1 MQTERILVGILIV
14 AGFLWLRHR
23 ARKVDEAARGRAL
36 LATAFF
42 LVPALAI
49 GKWLFEKLPYG
60 LYENLAIELAG
71 LAAVIAVAGLVFMK
85 PSRSGRSGIS

>member
-1 MQTERILVGILIV
+1 MQIERILVGLLLV

-23 ARKVDEAARGRAL
+23 ARKIDESARGRAL

-60 LYENLAIELAG
+60 LYENLAIELGG

-85 PSRSGRSGIS
+85 PGAGAR